1 MRICQFLAKKE
12 VLTQEETEVQQQIDQ
27 IEQKKT
33 LKLKLT

>member
-1 MRICQFLAKKE
+1 MRISQLLTKKE